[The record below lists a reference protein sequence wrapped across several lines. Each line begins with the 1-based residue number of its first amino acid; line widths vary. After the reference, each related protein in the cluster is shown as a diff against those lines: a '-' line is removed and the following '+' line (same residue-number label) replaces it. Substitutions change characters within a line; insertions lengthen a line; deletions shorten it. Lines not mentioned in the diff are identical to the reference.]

1 MFEIITT
8 IIFII
13 FVSISLTTFFTMRKT
28 IKIYRE
34 ESMHLRRRLYEEE
47 ENLQQ
52 YVCDKP
58 DFKTYC
64 ASIEVP
70 NSKDEKWK
78 SKIDLVTKK
87 QLAIELA
94 ERIIKDNNIFL
105 DFEEDKLN
113 NNVKI
118 TASIRVATVNNDKK
132 GRK

>member
-8 IIFII
+8 ILFII
-13 FVSISLTTFFTMRKT
+13 FVSISLTAFFKMRKI
-28 IKIYRE
+28 IKSLRE
-34 ESMHLRRRLYEEE
+34 ENMHLRRRLYKE

-52 YVCDKP
+52 YVCDKT

-64 ASIEVP
+64 TALEIP
-70 NSKDEKWK
+70 NSKKEKWE
-78 SKIDLVTKK
+78 SKIELVTKR

-94 ERIIKDNNIFL
+94 ERIITDNNIFL
-105 DFEEDKLN
+105 EFEEDKLN